1 MSSLPK
7 ILIDYIKEGNVVL
20 FLGAG
25 ASIEAEHP
33 QKKQIPN
40 GKELAK
46 MLVDKF
52 LGSEYRDIPLLR
64 AAELAIAQSDLFTFQ
79 DYVASIFCE
88 FGPGDHHRLVPRF
101 FWKAIFT
108 TNYDLVIERAYEQ
121 AVAAKKNLQTVI
133 PFLKNSDRLEDKL
146 RKPGSIP
153 YVKLHGCI
161 TALRDLEIPL
171 IVTTEQ
177 YLEHRKYRSFLFERF
192 SYLASQL
199 PVLYVGSNLEDFDI
213 RAILQDLRRTEKT
226 TPHSYILLPKLKP
239 AEKTFWEGFPFL
251 SCIDMTF
258 ETFLREIGAEVPEK
272 FRKLFEVKEV
282 YEHPICERF
291 EKTVTVPESVRTLL
305 SRDLQYI
312 SKDYK
317 PTPLTPQQFYKGYY
331 RDWSPVVYNYDF
343 RRGITD
349 NIITEIFL
357 QDESE
362 RGRFEEF
369 YLIKGHAGAGK
380 SILMQRLG
388 WDAATDFNKLCLV
401 LNSGL
406 LPEYESLLE
415 LYRLCAQRVFVF
427 IDPVSRNSELIELW
441 LKRAR
446 SDKFP
451 LTIIGAERNH
461 EWNVSC
467 ASLVPYV
474 TETYELQY
482 LKEREIKELLGKL
495 AEYKSLGY
503 LGNLTYE
510 QQKEELSQKAGRQ
523 LLVALYEATSGR
535 PFQEIIFDEYKSIV
549 SPHAQSVYLTVCM
562 LHQLGVPVR
571 AGLISRVH
579 SITFAEFRERF
590 FKPLEFIV
598 FAMEDKNSRD
608 HVYLSRHPIV
618 AEMVV
623 ERVLTDQQA
632 RFDEYLRIL
641 GALDLGYS
649 SDRYAFIRLV
659 NARDLMRFFGDPQL
673 IRSVYKASIDRVG
686 EDPLLLQQEAI
697 FEMIS
702 TDGSIEKSGEL
713 LRKALGSQ
721 PNNRFIK
728 HSLAEWALKKA
739 EKSETELEK
748 NKYRHESAKI
758 CRELSRDDSTAYPF
772 ATLIK
777 LKIEELSEVAGSGD
791 EATIERKVSEIERV
805 IAEAKQQFPED
816 SFLLYGESRFCEMLD
831 RNPEAKAALEH
842 AFSNN
847 RGSPFIAVRL
857 ASLYE
862 NKSNDPERAIT
873 VLSECVD
880 AKPSNRYANYNLAM
894 LLAKYH
900 PEKKAAIKVHLR
912 RSFTDGDSNY
922 VAQFWYARFL
932 YIDDP
937 FGEAKKYFNALAQAR
952 LNPEIKDAFRGLI
965 TDAGKPMIFRGVVS
979 KKEYSIGFI
988 RRDGY
993 QDIVFVHR
1001 NDVDERVWE
1010 DLREGN
1016 RVEFEMG
1023 FSYRGPK
1030 ARYVRK
1036 ETVVRGK

>member
-7 ILIDYIKEGNVVL
+7 VLVDNIKENSVVL

-25 ASIEAEHP
+25 ASIGAEHP
-33 QKKQIPN
+33 QRKQIPN

-52 LGSEYRDIPLLR
+52 LGPEYRGIPLLR

-79 DYVASIFCE
+79 DYVASIFRE

-101 FWKAIFT
+101 LWKAIFT

-121 AVAAKKNLQTVI
+121 AIAEKKNLQTIV

-146 RKPGSIP
+146 KKPGSIP
-153 YVKLHGCI
+153 YVKLHGCM
-161 TALRDLEIPL
+161 TVLRDLEIPL

-192 SYLASQL
+192 SYLASQF
-199 PVLYVGSNLEDFDI
+199 PVVYVGSNLEDFDI
-213 RAILQDLRRTEKT
+213 RAILQDLKRTAKI

-258 ETFLREIGAEVPEK
+258 EAFLREIDVEIPEN
-272 FRKLFEVKEV
+272 FRKLFEAKEV

-305 SRDLQYI
+305 SRDFQYI
-312 SKDYK
+312 NKDYK

-343 RRGITD
+343 RRSVTD
-349 NIITEIFL
+349 NIISEVFL
-357 QDESE
+357 QEESE

-406 LPEYESLLE
+406 FPEYESLLE
-415 LYRLCAQRVFVF
+415 LYRLCAQRMFVF

-441 LKRAR
+441 LNRAR

-467 ASLVPYV
+467 TSLVPYV

-482 LKEREIKELLGKL
+482 LKEREIKELIGKL

-503 LGNLTYE
+503 LEKLACE
-510 QQKEELSQKAGRQ
+510 QQKEELSQKAGRE
-523 LLVALYEATSGR
+523 LFVALYEATSGR
-535 PFQEIIFDEYKSIV
+535 PFEEIIFDEYKSII
-549 SPHAQSVYLTVCM
+549 SPQAQSVYLTVCM
-562 LHQLGVPVR
+562 LHKLGVPTR

-579 SITFAEFRERF
+579 NITFAEFKERF
-590 FKPLEFIV
+590 FKPLDFIV
-598 FAMEDKNSRD
+598 FAMQDKISRD
-608 HVYLSRHPIV
+608 DIYVSRHPIV

-623 ERVLTDQQA
+623 ERVLADQQA
-632 RFDEYLRIL
+632 RFDEYIRIL
-641 GALDLGYS
+641 SALDLGYS

-659 NARDLMRFFGDPQL
+659 NARELMNFFRDPQL

-686 EDPLLLQQEAI
+686 EDPFLFQQEAI

-702 TDGSIEKSGEL
+702 ADGSIEKSGEL
-713 LRKALGSQ
+713 LRKATGLQ
-721 PNNRFIK
+721 PKNRLIK

-739 EKSETELEK
+739 EKSEIELEK
-748 NKYRHESAKI
+748 NKYRRESAKI
-758 CRELSRDDSTAYPF
+758 SRELSREDSTSAHPF
-772 ATLIK
+772 VTLVK
-777 LKIEELSEVAGSGD
+777 VGIEELSEVAGSGD
-791 EATIERKVSEIERV
+791 EPTIERKVSEIERAL
-805 IAEAKQQFPED
+805 AEAKQQFPED
-816 SFLLYGESRFCEMLD
+816 SYLLYEESRFCEMLD
-831 RNPEAKAALEH
+831 RNPEAKTALEH

-847 RGSPFIAVRL
+847 KGSPFIAVRL
-857 ASLYE
+857 ARLYE
-862 NKSNDPERAIT
+862 NAGESEKAIK

-880 AKPSNRYANYNLAM
+880 AKPCDRYANYNLAT

-900 PEKKAAIKVHLR
+900 PEMKAAIRMHLR

-922 VAQFWYARFL
+922 AAQFWYARFL
-932 YIDDP
+932 YVDGA
-937 FGEAKKYFNALAQAR
+937 FGEAKKYFDALAQTR
-952 LNPEIKDAFRGLI
+952 LNPETRDAFRGPI
-965 TDAGKPMIFRGVVS
+965 TDAGKPIIFQGVVS
-979 KKEYSIGFI
+979 KKEHSFGFI
-988 RRDGY
+988 RRDGH
-993 QDIVFVHR
+993 QDMVFVHR
-1001 NDVDERVWE
+1001 NDVDERLWE

-1023 FSYRGPK
+1023 FSYRGPP
-1030 ARYVRK
+1030 RQDML
-1036 ETVVRGK
+1036 GKKP

>member
-25 ASIEAEHP
+25 ASIGAEHP
-33 QKKQIPN
+33 QKKQILS

-52 LGSEYRDIPLLR
+52 LGSEYRDVPLLR

-79 DYVASIFCE
+79 DYVASIFRE

-121 AVAAKKNLQTVI
+121 AIAAQKNLQTII

-146 RKPGSIP
+146 KEPGSIP

-161 TALRDLEIPL
+161 TALRDPEIPL

-177 YLEHRKYRSFLFERF
+177 YLEHRKYRNFLFERF
-192 SYLASQL
+192 SYLASQF

-213 RAILQDLRRTEKT
+213 RAILQDLRRTKET

-239 AEKTFWEGFPFL
+239 AEKTFWEGFSFL

-258 ETFLREIGAEVPEK
+258 ETFLHEIDAEVPEK
-272 FRKLFEVKEV
+272 FRKLFEVKEA

-406 LPEYESLLE
+406 FPEYESLLE

-467 ASLVPYV
+467 VSLAPYV

-482 LKEREIKELLGKL
+482 LKEREIKELLSKL
-495 AEYKSLGY
+495 AEYKLLGY
-503 LGNLTYE
+503 LENLTYE

-535 PFQEIIFDEYKSIV
+535 SFEEIIFDEYKSIV

-579 SITFAEFRERF
+579 GITFAEFSERF

-598 FAMEDKNSRD
+598 FAMEDKNNRD
-608 HVYLSRHPIV
+608 YVYLSRHPIV

-623 ERVLTDQQA
+623 ERVLADQQA

-659 NARDLMRFFGDPQL
+659 NARELMRFFRDPQL

-697 FEMIS
+697 FEMNS
-702 TDGSIEKSGEL
+702 ADGSIEKSGEL
-713 LRKALGSQ
+713 LRKALSFQ
-721 PNNRFIK
+721 PNNRLIK
-728 HSLAEWALKKA
+728 HSLAELALKKA

-748 NKYRHESAKI
+748 NKYRRESAKI
-758 CRELSRDDSTAYPF
+758 CRELSRDNSTAYPF
-772 ATLIK
+772 TTLIK
-777 LKIEELSEVAGSGD
+777 LGIEELSEVAGSGD
-791 EATIERKVSEIERV
+791 EATIERKVSEIERF

-816 SFLLYGESRFCEMLD
+816 SFLLYEESRFCELLD

-847 RGSPFIAVRL
+847 KGSPFIAVRL

-862 NKSNDPERAIT
+862 NKSNDPERAII

-880 AKPSNRYANYNLAM
+880 AKPSNKYANYNLAM

-900 PEKKAAIKVHLR
+900 PEMKAAIKMHLK

-922 VAQFWYARFL
+922 AAQFWYARFL

-952 LNPEIKDAFRGLI
+952 LNPEIKEAFRGLI
-965 TDAGKPMIFRGVVS
+965 TDAGKAMIFCGVVS
-979 KKEYSIGFI
+979 KKEHSFGFI

-1001 NDVDERVWE
+1001 NDIDEREWE
-1010 DLREGN
+1010 DLRGGN

>member
-7 ILIDYIKEGNVVL
+7 ILIDYTKEGNVVL

-25 ASIEAEHP
+25 ASIGAGHP
-33 QKKQIPN
+33 EKKQIPN
-40 GKELAK
+40 GRDLAK

-52 LGSEYRDIPLLR
+52 LGSEYDGIPLLR
-64 AAELAIAQSDLFTFQ
+64 AAELAIAQSDLYTFQ
-79 DYVASIFCE
+79 DYVASIFSE

-101 FWKAIFT
+101 LWKAIFT

-121 AVAAKKNLQTVI
+121 AVERKKNMQTIV

-146 RKPGSIP
+146 KEPSSIP

-161 TALRDLEIPL
+161 TALRDVDIPL

-177 YLEHRKYRSFLFERF
+177 YLDHRKHRSFLFERF
-192 SYLASQL
+192 RYLASQF

-213 RAILQDLRRTEKT
+213 RAILQDLRRTEQT
-226 TPHSYILLPKLKP
+226 TPHSYILLPNLKP
-239 AEKTFWEGFPFL
+239 AEKTFWESYPFL
-251 SCIDMTF
+251 SCIDIAF
-258 ETFLREIGAEVPEK
+258 EAFLREIDAGIPEK
-272 FRKLFEVKEV
+272 FRKLFEAKEV

-291 EKTVTVPESVRTLL
+291 EKTVTVPESVKMLL

-312 SKDYK
+312 SKHYK
-317 PTPLTPQQFYKGYY
+317 PTPLTPQEFYKGYY
-331 RDWSPVVYNYDF
+331 RDWSPVIHNYDF

-406 LPEYESLLE
+406 FPEYESLLE
-415 LYRLCAQRVFVF
+415 IYRLCAERVFVF
-427 IDPVSRNSELIELW
+427 VDPVSRNSELTELW
-441 LKRAR
+441 LRRAR
-446 SDKFP
+446 NDKFP
-451 LTIIGAERNH
+451 LTIVGAERNH
-461 EWNVSC
+461 EWNTSC

-474 TETYELQY
+474 TETYELHY
-482 LKEREIKELLGKL
+482 LNAREIEELLGKL

-503 LGNLTYE
+503 LENLSHE
-510 QQKEELSQKAGRQ
+510 QQKEELRQKAGRQ

-535 PFQEIIFDEYKSIV
+535 PFQEIILDEYKSIV
-549 SPHAQSVYLTVCM
+549 SPQAQSMYLTVCM
-562 LHQLGVPVR
+562 LHQLGVLVR

-579 SITFAEFRERF
+579 NITFAEFRERF
-590 FKPLEFIV
+590 FKPLEFVV
-598 FAMEDKNSRD
+598 FTMEDRNSRD
-608 HVYLSRHPIV
+608 YVYLSRHPIV

-623 ERVLTDQQA
+623 EQALADQQS

-659 NARDLMRFFGDPQL
+659 NARELMNFFRDPQL
-673 IRSVYKASIDRVG
+673 IRSVYRASIDRVG

-697 FEMIS
+697 FEMNS
-702 TDGSIEKSGEL
+702 ADGSIEKSGEL
-713 LRKALGSQ
+713 LRKALSSQ
-721 PNNRFIK
+721 PNNRLIK
-728 HSLAEWALKKA
+728 HSLAEWNIKKA
-739 EKSETELEK
+739 DKSETELEK
-748 NKYRHESAKI
+748 SKYRHESAKI
-758 CRELSRDDSTAYPF
+758 CRELSRDDSTPYPF

-777 LKIEELSEVAGSGD
+777 LNIEELFDVIGSGD

-805 IAEAKQQFPED
+805 IAQAKQQFPED
-816 SFLLYGESRFCEMLD
+816 SFLLFEESRFCEMLD
-831 RNPEAKAALEH
+831 RNPEAKSALEH

-847 RGSPFIAVRL
+847 KGSSFIAIRL

-862 NKSNDPERAIT
+862 NKNNDPERAIT

-880 AKPSNRYANYNLAM
+880 ARPSDKYANYNLAM
-894 LLAKYH
+894 LLTKYH
-900 PEKKAAIKVHLR
+900 PEKKAATKTHLR

-922 VAQFWYARFL
+922 AAQFWYARFL

-937 FGEAKKYFNALAQAR
+937 FGEAKKYFSALAQAR
-952 LNPEIKDAFRGLI
+952 LNPEIKNRL
-965 TDAGKPMIFRGVVS
+965 RGVVTDEGGPVIFHGIVS
-979 KKEYSIGFI
+979 KKEHSFGFI
-988 RRDGY
+988 KRDGY
-993 QDIVFVHR
+993 QDMVFVHR
-1001 NDVDERVWE
+1001 NDLEEGIWE
-1010 DLREGN
+1010 ALRAGN
-1016 RVEFEMG
+1016 RVKFEMG
-1023 FSYRGPK
+1023 FSYRGPM
-1030 ARYVRK
+1030 ARCVRK
-1036 ETVVRGK
+1036 EVATSAG

>member
-7 ILIDYIKEGNVVL
+7 VLVDNIKENSVVL

-25 ASIEAEHP
+25 ASIGAEHP
-33 QKKQIPN
+33 QRKQIPN

-52 LGSEYRDIPLLR
+52 LGPEYRGIPLLR

-79 DYVASIFCE
+79 DYVASIFRE

-101 FWKAIFT
+101 LWKAIFT

-121 AVAAKKNLQTVI
+121 AIAGKKNLQTIV
-133 PFLKNSDRLEDKL
+133 PFLKNADRLEDNLK
-146 RKPGSIP
+146 KPGSIP
-153 YVKLHGCI
+153 YVKLHGCM
-161 TALRDLEIPL
+161 TVLRDQEIPL

-192 SYLASQL
+192 SYLASQF
-199 PVLYVGSNLEDFDI
+199 PVVYVGSNLEDFDI
-213 RAILQDLRRTEKT
+213 RAILQDLKRTAKI

-258 ETFLREIGAEVPEK
+258 EAFLGEIDVEIPEN
-272 FRKLFEVKEV
+272 FRKLFEAKEV

-291 EKTVTVPESVRTLL
+291 EKTVPVPESVRTLV

-312 SKDYK
+312 NKDYK

-331 RDWSPVVYNYDF
+331 SDWSAVVYNYDF
-343 RRGITD
+343 RRSVTD
-349 NIITEIFL
+349 NIISEVFL

-406 LPEYESLLE
+406 FPEYESLLE
-415 LYRLCAQRVFVF
+415 LYRLCAQRIFVF

-441 LKRAR
+441 LRRATG
-446 SDKFP
+446 DKFP

-467 ASLVPYV
+467 TSLVPYV

-482 LKEREIKELLGKL
+482 LKEPEIKELIGKL

-503 LGNLTYE
+503 LEDLTYE
-510 QQKEELSQKAGRQ
+510 QQKAELSQKAGRQ
-523 LLVALYEATSGR
+523 LLVTLYEATSGR
-535 PFQEIIFDEYKSIV
+535 PFEEIIFDEYKSIV
-549 SPHAQSVYLTVCM
+549 FPHAQSVYLTVCM
-562 LHQLGVPVR
+562 LHQLGIPTR

-579 SITFAEFRERF
+579 SITFAEFSERF
-590 FKPLEFIV
+590 FKPLDFIV
-598 FAMEDKNSRD
+598 FTMEDKNSRD
-608 HVYLSRHPIV
+608 YVYLSRHPIV

-623 ERVLTDQQA
+623 QQALADQQT

-641 GALDLGYS
+641 MALDLGYS

-659 NARDLMRFFGDPQL
+659 NARELMSFFRDPQL

-686 EDPLLLQQEAI
+686 EDALLLQQEAI
-697 FEMIS
+697 FEMTS

-721 PNNRFIK
+721 PSNRLIK
-728 HSLAEWALKKA
+728 HSLAEWALRKA

-758 CRELSRDDSTAYPF
+758 CRELSGDDSTAYPF
-772 ATLIK
+772 VTLIK
-777 LKIEELSEVAGSGD
+777 LGIEELSQVAGSGD
-791 EATIERKVSEIERV
+791 EATIERKVREIERI
-805 IAEAKQQFPED
+805 IAEAKQRFPED
-816 SFLLYGESRFCEMLD
+816 SFLLYEESRFCEMLD

-847 RGSPFIAVRL
+847 KGSPLVAVRL

-862 NKSNDPERAIT
+862 KKSNEPERAIK

-880 AKPSNRYANYNLAM
+880 AKPSDKYANYNLAI

-900 PEKKAAIKVHLR
+900 PEMKAAIKTHLR

-922 VAQFWYARFL
+922 AAQFWYARFL
-932 YIDDP
+932 YVDDP
-937 FGEAKKYFNALAQAR
+937 FGEAKKYFSALTQAR
-952 LNPEIKDAFRGLI
+952 LNPEIKDAPRGAI
-965 TDAGKPMIFRGVVS
+965 TDAGKPMIFQGVVS
-979 KKEYSIGFI
+979 KKEHSFGFI
-988 RRDGY
+988 KRDGY

-1001 NDVDERVWE
+1001 NDVGETVWE
-1010 DLREGN
+1010 GVREGN
-1016 RVEFEMG
+1016 RVEFEMW

-1036 ETVVRGK
+1036 EAVVRGK